1 MCSSDLS
8 VHRAAWPTG
17 DEIPAR
23 DADPLVF
30 ATAAEV
36 LTAIRKEKSEQ
47 KMSLASPVERVAV
60 GDTAARLAALDAA
73 RGDVCDAGKVVGEWV
88 TAPADELV
96 VEVRL
101 APREE

>member
-1 MCSSDLS
+1 MCSSDL
-8 VHRAAWPTG
+8 
-17 DEIPAR
+17 
-23 DADPLVF
+23 
-30 ATAAEV
+30 
-36 LTAIRKEKSEQ
+36 
-47 KMSLASPVERVAV
+47 
-60 GDTAARLAALDAA
+60 LDAA